1 MTLFYA
7 GIGSRDTPKEVLDQ
21 MRQFAYQ
28 AAKKGW
34 VLRSGAAKGADSA
47 FERGCDLAQ
56 GKKEI
61 FLPWRSFERSQSPL
75 FTPSERA
82 HKLAKEIHPV
92 HNKLGPIGKLLIA
105 RNMHQILGE
114 SLDSPVQ
121 CVVCWTADACESFTT
136 YNQHT
141 GGTGSAISLASL
153 MDIPV
158 FNVKTWFRADDAIDF
173 IQTFK
178 EK

>member
-1 MTLFYA
+1 MLAYA
-7 GIGSRDTPKEVLDQ
+7 GIGSRETPPDIIQWME
-21 MRQFAYQ
+21 RFAKL
-28 AAKKGW
+28 AAELGW
-34 VLRSGAAKGADSA
+34 TLRSGAAKGADSA

-61 FLPWRSFERSQSPL
+61 FLPWRSFEHSQSSL
-75 FTPSERA
+75 YTPSEQA
-82 HKLAKEIHPV
+82 HKLAKEIHPI
-92 HNKLGPIGKLLIA
+92 HHKLGPIGKLLIA

-114 SLDSPVQ
+114 SLDSPVR

-153 MDIPV
+153 TDIPV

-173 IQTFK
+173 MQTFK